1 MVKEPIND
9 DPIPT
14 GLTGL
19 TRWASSAAGGL
30 KFLCFG
36 TKPRKKKNPVN
47 PVNPVKEIEDRFCQ
61 RNSTMNHLNKHNNS
75 SSLLPKKIWIDLENS
90 PHVPFFKPIIQEL
103 NRRGYEVMLTAR
115 DCFQVCGLADLF
127 NLHYKRIGRH
137 YGKNKILKVLGLF
150 VRAMEMAIVVLRK
163 KPAFALFHGS
173 RSQLLLA
180 SILRIPCCDIADY
193 EYSQTLVFVV
203 PSWIIVP
210 ELIPD
215 NTIYLPAKRIRKYPG
230 IKEDVYVPSFRPNPD
245 IYDELGLNRQNIIV
259 TIRPPATEAHYHN
272 SQSEALFDSVVKFL
286 GQHPEARL
294 VILPRSEKQV
304 ASVKKIYPRWCANG
318 KIIIPNHVVDG
329 LNLIW
334 HSDLV
339 ISGGGTMNREAA
351 ALGVPVYSIFRGKI
365 GAVDRYLSN
374 TGRLT
379 LIESAEDIPQKI
391 VLARRNRPPMPKNAN
406 CSTLKTI
413 VAHIEEMLKN

>member
-1 MVKEPIND
+1 MVKEHSND

-14 GLTGL
+14 GLTGAHSSHSGAGRINRIVYHLPFDDMKGRKRSAKSCRSCL
-19 TRWASSAAGGL
+19 TQHKDL
-30 KFLCFG
+30 KSVN
-36 TKPRKKKNPVN
+36 KK
-47 PVNPVKEIEDRFCQ
+47 
-61 RNSTMNHLNKHNNS
+61 SHS
-75 SSLLPKKIWIDLENS
+75 KKIWIDLDNS
-90 PHVPFFKPIIQEL
+90 PNVPFFKPIIDEL

-137 YGKNKILKVLGLF
+137 YGKNKILKVVGLF
-150 VRAMEMAIVVLRK
+150 VRAMEMAPVVLRG
-163 KPAFALFHGS
+163 KPALALFHGS
-173 RSQLLLA
+173 RSPLLLA
-180 SILRIPCCDIADY
+180 SVLRIPCCDIADY
-193 EYSQTLVFVV
+193 EYGQRLVFAV

-215 NTIYLPAKRIRKYPG
+215 NAIDLSVERIRKYPG
-230 IKEDVYVPSFRPNPD
+230 IKEDVYVSNFKPD
-245 IYDELGLNRQNIIV
+245 PEILRLFGLSQENLVV
-259 TIRPPATEAHYHN
+259 TIRPPATKAHYHN
-272 SQSEALFDSVVKFL
+272 PQSEVLFESVVEFL
-286 GQHPEARL
+286 GDKAKISL
-294 VILPRSEKQV
+294 VILPRDEKQA
-304 ASVKKIYPRWCANG
+304 ASLKRLYPKWCANG
-318 KIIIPNHVVDG
+318 KIIIPKHVVDG

-379 LIESAEDIPQKI
+379 LIENAEDIPQKI
-391 VLARRNRPPMPKNAN
+391 VLAKRDRPPKPNHGNPVTLRRIVDHIEAM
-406 CSTLKTI
+406 LKT
-413 VAHIEEMLKN
+413 